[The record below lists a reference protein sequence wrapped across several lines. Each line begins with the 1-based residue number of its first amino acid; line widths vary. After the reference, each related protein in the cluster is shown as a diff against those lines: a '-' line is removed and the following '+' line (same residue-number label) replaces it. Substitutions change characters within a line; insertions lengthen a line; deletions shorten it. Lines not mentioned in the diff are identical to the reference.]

1 MTGHTVDVEFPIGYP
16 SYMSPESILD
26 ENPPSIYHD
35 KVSGYAAYGYSIDSY
50 TNTLIQIARLLG
62 SGRDAFGTL
71 LS

>member
-1 MTGHTVDVEFPIGYP
+1 
-16 SYMSPESILD
+16 MSPESILD